1 MSKFNPK
8 LLFQLSMI
16 IMWQFFKYTLATLL
30 GLFLFLVISIL
41 MIVGIGAAMSG
52 GDSEF
57 EVKENSILKLDLNR
71 PIVENASTEDDNP
84 FATIPNPFFE
94 STEKIGLI
102 QILSALER
110 ARIDTNVKGIYLDVS
125 FPMAGYAKLTEIRN
139 ALEKFKRS
147 GKFIY
152 AYANSYSEKAYYIA
166 SVADE
171 AYLNPSG
178 LLDFNGISVQ
188 YMFYKKAFDKLEI
201 EPLVFRVGQYKSAVE
216 PFIRENMSPENKM
229 QTQSF
234 ISSINREVFS
244 KISVSKKIPANKLN
258 QIADSLLA
266 MNPVHAEKLGMIKLG
281 YWDQFE
287 SLLKSAVKIKAKSEL
302 TFVKLTDYLKAKN
315 PIKAVEGTDKIGVL
329 VAEGEIVGSKGGDE
343 NIGSDDFVKELR
355 KLRDNKSVK
364 AIVLRIDSPG
374 GSSLASDVMW
384 REIELAKKV
393 KPIVASMSD
402 YAASGGYYMAMGTNS
417 IVAQP
422 TTVTGS
428 IGIFAQWL
436 NIDRFLS
443 NKIGIT
449 QDYVNTHANSNFM
462 NSLGEL
468 TEFQKSVIQ
477 NMVNQGYET
486 FTSKAASGRK
496 MSIEKLKSLAGGRVW
511 TGIQAKEIGLVDE
524 LGGLDVAIEIAAK
537 KGKLKPGA
545 YKVVVYP
552 KAKSFLDQLIS
563 SAMSESSLTQKFADL
578 NMPWAKPILEMERM
592 KKREG
597 YLALMPYLMEFE

>member
-1 MSKFNPK
+1 
-8 LLFQLSMI
+8 
-16 IMWQFFKYTLATLL
+16 MWQFFKYTLATLM

-110 ARIDTNVKGIYLDVS
+110 ARIDNNVKGIYLDVS

-302 TFVKLTDYLKAKN
+302 TFVKLADYLKAKN

-402 YAASGGYYMAMGTNS
+402 YAASGGYYMAMGTNT

>member
-1 MSKFNPK
+1 
-8 LLFQLSMI
+8 
-16 IMWQFFKYTLATLL
+16 MWQFLKYTLATLM
-30 GLFLFLVISIL
+30 GLFLFLMISIL

-52 GDSEF
+52 GESEF

-71 PIVENASTEDDNP
+71 PIVENASSEDDNP
-84 FATIPNPFFE
+84 LATFPNPFFD

-110 ARIDTNVKGIYLDVS
+110 ARIDNNVKGIYLDVS

-216 PFIRENMSPENKM
+216 PFIREDMSPENKM

-234 ISSINREVFS
+234 ISSINREVFA
-244 KISVSKKIPANKLN
+244 KISLSKKISANKLN

-266 MNPVHAEKLGMIKLG
+266 MNPVKAEKLGMIKLG

-287 SLLKSAVKIKAKSEL
+287 SLLKSAVKIKAKSDL
-302 TFVKLTDYLKAKN
+302 TYVKLADYLKAKN

-329 VAEGEIVGSKGGDE
+329 VAEGEIVGTKGGDD

-402 YAASGGYYMAMGTNS
+402 YAASGGYYMAMGTNT

-537 KGKLKPGA
+537 KGKLKAGA

-563 SAMSESSLTQKFADL
+563 SAMSESSMAEKFAAKNL
-578 NMPWAKPILEMERM
+578 PWAKSILELERW

>member
-1 MSKFNPK
+1 
-8 LLFQLSMI
+8 
-16 IMWQFFKYTLATLL
+16 MWQFFKYTLATLM
-30 GLFLFLVISIL
+30 GLFLFLIVSVLI
-41 MIVGIGAAMSG
+41 IVGIGAAMSG
-52 GDSEF
+52 GESEF

-84 FATIPNPFFE
+84 LATFPNPFFE

-110 ARIDTNVKGIYLDVS
+110 ARIDNNVKGIYVDVS

-139 ALEKFKRS
+139 ALEKFKGS

-188 YMFYKKAFDKLEI
+188 YMFYKKAFDKLDI

-244 KISVSKKIPANKLN
+244 KISSSKKIPANKLN
-258 QIADSLLA
+258 EIADSLLA
-266 MNPVHAEKLGMIKLG
+266 MNPVKAEKLGMIKLG

-287 SLLKSAVKIKAKSEL
+287 SLLKSAVKIKAKNEL
-302 TFVKLTDYLKAKN
+302 TFVKLADYLKAKN
-315 PIKAVEGTDKIGVL
+315 PIKSVEGTDKIGVL
-329 VAEGEIVGSKGGDE
+329 VAEGEIVGTKGGDD

-374 GSSLASDVMW
+374 GSSLASDIMW

-402 YAASGGYYMAMGTNS
+402 YAASGGYYMAMGTNT

-436 NIDRFLS
+436 NIGRFLS

-563 SAMSESSLTQKFADL
+563 SAMSETSMVESFAAKNL
-578 NMPWAKPILEMERM
+578 PWAKSIMELERI

-597 YLALMPYLMEFE
+597 YLALMPYMMEFE

>member
-1 MSKFNPK
+1 
-8 LLFQLSMI
+8 
-16 IMWQFFKYTLATLL
+16 MWQFFKYTLATLL
-30 GLFLFLVISIL
+30 GLFLFLIVSVLI
-41 MIVGIGAAMSG
+41 IVGVGAAMSG
-52 GDSEF
+52 GESEF

-84 FATIPNPFFE
+84 FASFPNPFFE

-110 ARIDTNVKGIYLDVS
+110 ARIDNNVKGIYVDVS

-139 ALEKFKRS
+139 ALEKFKSS

-188 YMFYKKAFDKLEI
+188 YMFYKKAFDKLDI

-234 ISSINREVFS
+234 IGSINREVFA
-244 KISVSKKIPANKLN
+244 KISLSKKIPANKLN

-266 MNPVHAEKLGMIKLG
+266 MNPVKAEKLGMIKLG

-302 TFVKLTDYLKAKN
+302 TFVKLADYLKAKN

-402 YAASGGYYMAMGTNS
+402 YAASGGYYMAMGTNT

>member
-1 MSKFNPK
+1 
-8 LLFQLSMI
+8 
-16 IMWQFFKYTLATLL
+16 MWQFFKYTLATLM
-30 GLFLFLVISIL
+30 GLFLFLIISIL
-41 MIVGIGAAMSG
+41 MILGIGAAMSG
-52 GDSEF
+52 GESEF

-110 ARIDTNVKGIYLDVS
+110 ARIDNNVKGIYLDVS

-244 KISVSKKIPANKLN
+244 KISLSKKISANKLN

-287 SLLKSAVKIKAKSEL
+287 SLLKSAVKIKAKSDL
-302 TFVKLTDYLKAKN
+302 TFVKLADYLKAKN

-329 VAEGEIVGSKGGDE
+329 VAEGEIVGSRGGDE
-343 NIGSDDFVKELR
+343 NIGSEDFVKELR
-355 KLRDNKSVK
+355 KLRDNKSIK

-374 GSSLASDVMW
+374 GSSLASDEMW

-402 YAASGGYYMAMGTNS
+402 YAASGGYYMAMGTNT

-563 SAMSESSLTQKFADL
+563 SAMSESSLTQKFAAL

>member
-1 MSKFNPK
+1 
-8 LLFQLSMI
+8 
-16 IMWQFFKYTLATLL
+16 MWQFFKYTLATLM
-30 GLFLFLVISIL
+30 GLFLFLIISIL
-41 MIVGIGAAMSG
+41 LIVGIGAAMSG
-52 GDSEF
+52 GESEF

-71 PIVENASTEDDNP
+71 PIVENASTEEDNP
-84 FATIPNPFFE
+84 FATFPNPFFE

-110 ARIDTNVKGIYLDVS
+110 ARIDNNVKGIYLDVS

-139 ALEKFKRS
+139 ALEKFKQS

-152 AYANSYSEKAYYIA
+152 AYSNSYSEKAYYIA

-244 KISVSKKIPANKLN
+244 KISSSKKIPASKLN

-266 MNPVHAEKLGMIKLG
+266 MNPVHAEKLGLIKLG

-287 SLLKSAVKIKAKSEL
+287 ALLKSAVKIKPKNEL
-302 TFVKLTDYLKAKN
+302 TFVKMADYLKAKN

-329 VAEGEIVGSKGGDE
+329 VAEGEIVGSRGGDE

-355 KLRDNKSVK
+355 KLRDNKSIK

-374 GSSLASDVMW
+374 GSSLASDEMW

-402 YAASGGYYMAMGTNS
+402 YAASGGYYMAMGTNT

-537 KGKLKPGA
+537 KVKLKPGA

-563 SAMSESSLTQKFADL
+563 SAMSESSLTQKFANL

>member
-1 MSKFNPK
+1 
-8 LLFQLSMI
+8 
-16 IMWQFFKYTLATLL
+16 MWQFFKYTLATLM
-30 GLFLFLVISIL
+30 GLFLFLIISIL
-41 MIVGIGAAMSG
+41 MILGIGAAMIG
-52 GDSEF
+52 GESEF

-71 PIVENASTEDDNP
+71 PIVENASTEEDNP

-110 ARIDTNVKGIYLDVS
+110 ARIDNNVKGIYLDVS

-244 KISVSKKIPANKLN
+244 KISLSKKISANKLN

-287 SLLKSAVKIKAKSEL
+287 SLLKSAVKIKAKSDL
-302 TFVKLTDYLKAKN
+302 TFVKLADYLKAKN

-329 VAEGEIVGSKGGDE
+329 VAEGEIVGSRGGDE
-343 NIGSDDFVKELR
+343 NIGSEDFVKELR
-355 KLRDNKSVK
+355 KLRDNKSIK

-374 GSSLASDVMW
+374 GSSLASDEMW

-402 YAASGGYYMAMGTNS
+402 YAASGGYYMAMGTNT

-563 SAMSESSLTQKFADL
+563 SAMSESSLTQKFAAL

>member
-1 MSKFNPK
+1 
-8 LLFQLSMI
+8 
-16 IMWQFFKYTLATLL
+16 MWQFFKYTLATLM
-30 GLFLFLVISIL
+30 GLFLFLIISIL

-52 GDSEF
+52 GESEF

-110 ARIDTNVKGIYLDVS
+110 ARIDNSVKGIYLDVS

-178 LLDFNGISVQ
+178 LLDFNGVSVQ

-244 KISVSKKIPANKLN
+244 KISLSKKISANKLN

-287 SLLKSAVKIKAKSEL
+287 SLLKSAVKIKSKSDL
-302 TFVKLTDYLKAKN
+302 TFVKLADYLKAKN

-329 VAEGEIVGSKGGDE
+329 VAEGEIVGSRGGDE
-343 NIGSDDFVKELR
+343 NIGSEDFVKELR
-355 KLRDNKSVK
+355 KLRDNKSIK

-374 GSSLASDVMW
+374 GSSLASDEMW

-402 YAASGGYYMAMGTNS
+402 YAASGGYYMAMGTNT

-552 KAKSFLDQLIS
+552 KAKSFFDQLIS

-578 NMPWAKPILEMERM
+578 NMPWAKPILEMERL

>member
-1 MSKFNPK
+1 
-8 LLFQLSMI
+8 
-16 IMWQFFKYTLATLL
+16 MWQFFKYTLATLM
-30 GLFLFLVISIL
+30 GLFLFLIISIL

-52 GDSEF
+52 GESEF

-110 ARIDTNVKGIYLDVS
+110 ARIDNSVKGIYLDVS

-152 AYANSYSEKAYYIA
+152 AYANSYSEKGYYIA

-244 KISVSKKIPANKLN
+244 KISLSKKISANKLN

-302 TFVKLTDYLKAKN
+302 TFVKLADYLKAKN

-329 VAEGEIVGSKGGDE
+329 VAEGEIVGSRGGDE
-343 NIGSDDFVKELR
+343 NIGSEDFVKELR
-355 KLRDNKSVK
+355 KLRDNKSIK

-374 GSSLASDVMW
+374 GSSLASDEMW

-402 YAASGGYYMAMGTNS
+402 YAASGGYYMAMGTNT

-496 MSIEKLKSLAGGRVW
+496 MSVEKLKSLAGGRVW

-563 SAMSESSLTQKFADL
+563 SAMSESSLTQKFAAL

>member
-1 MSKFNPK
+1 
-8 LLFQLSMI
+8 
-16 IMWQFFKYTLATLL
+16 MWQFFKYTLATLM
-30 GLFLFLVISIL
+30 GLFLFLIISIL

-52 GDSEF
+52 GESEF

-71 PIVENASTEDDNP
+71 PIVENASTEEDNP

-110 ARIDTNVKGIYLDVS
+110 ARIDNNVKGIYLDVS

-244 KISVSKKIPANKLN
+244 KISLSKKISANKLN

-287 SLLKSAVKIKAKSEL
+287 SLLKSAVKIKEKSDL
-302 TFVKLTDYLKAKN
+302 TYVKLADYLKAKN
-315 PIKAVEGTDKIGVL
+315 PIKTVEGTDKIGVL
-329 VAEGEIVGSKGGDE
+329 VAEGEIVGSRGGDE
-343 NIGSDDFVKELR
+343 NIGSEDFVKELR
-355 KLRDNKSVK
+355 KLRDNKSIK

-374 GSSLASDVMW
+374 GSSLASDEMW

-402 YAASGGYYMAMGTNS
+402 YAASGGYYMAMGTNT

-486 FTSKAASGRK
+486 FKSKAASGRK

-563 SAMSESSLTQKFADL
+563 SAMSESSLTQKFAAL

>member
-1 MSKFNPK
+1 
-8 LLFQLSMI
+8 
-16 IMWQFFKYTLATLL
+16 MWQFFKYTLATLM
-30 GLFLFLVISIL
+30 GLFLFLIVSIL
-41 MIVGIGAAMSG
+41 IIVGVGAAMSG
-52 GDSEF
+52 GESAF

-110 ARIDTNVKGIYLDVS
+110 ARIDNNVKGIYLDVS

-244 KISVSKKIPANKLN
+244 KISVSKKIPASKLN

-266 MNPVHAEKLGMIKLG
+266 MNPVRAEKLGMIKLG

-287 SLLKSAVKIKAKSEL
+287 SLLKSAVKIKAKNEL
-302 TFVKLTDYLKAKN
+302 TFVKLADYLKAKN

-329 VAEGEIVGSKGGDE
+329 VAEGEIVGSRGGDE
-343 NIGSDDFVKELR
+343 NIGSEDFVKELR
-355 KLRDNKSVK
+355 KLRDNKSIK

-374 GSSLASDVMW
+374 GSSLASDEMW

-402 YAASGGYYMAMGTNS
+402 YAASGGYYMAMGTNT

>member
-1 MSKFNPK
+1 
-8 LLFQLSMI
+8 
-16 IMWQFFKYTLATLL
+16 
-30 GLFLFLVISIL
+30 
-41 MIVGIGAAMSG
+41 
-52 GDSEF
+52 
-57 EVKENSILKLDLNR
+57 
-71 PIVENASTEDDNP
+71 
-84 FATIPNPFFE
+84 
-94 STEKIGLI
+94 
-102 QILSALER
+102 
-110 ARIDTNVKGIYLDVS
+110 
-125 FPMAGYAKLTEIRN
+125 
-139 ALEKFKRS
+139 
-147 GKFIY
+147 
-152 AYANSYSEKAYYIA
+152 
-166 SVADE
+166 
-171 AYLNPSG
+171 
-178 LLDFNGISVQ
+178 
-188 YMFYKKAFDKLEI
+188 
-201 EPLVFRVGQYKSAVE
+201 
-216 PFIRENMSPENKM
+216 MSPENKM

-244 KISVSKKIPANKLN
+244 KISVSKKISANKLN

-266 MNPVHAEKLGMIKLG
+266 MNPVKAEKLGMIKLG

-287 SLLKSAVKIKAKSEL
+287 SLLKSVVKIKEKSDL
-302 TFVKLTDYLKAKN
+302 TYVKLADYLKAKN

-329 VAEGEIVGSKGGDE
+329 VAEGEIVGSKGGDD
-343 NIGSDDFVKELR
+343 NIGSDDFIKELR

-402 YAASGGYYMAMGTNS
+402 YAASGGYYMAMGTNT

-486 FTSKAASGRK
+486 FTSKAAAGRK
-496 MSIEKLKSLAGGRVW
+496 MNIEKLKSLAGGRVW

-552 KAKSFLDQLIS
+552 KAKSLLDQLIS
-563 SAMSESSLTQKFADL
+563 SAMSESSMAEKFAVKNL
-578 NMPWAKPILEMERM
+578 PWAKSILELERW

>member
-1 MSKFNPK
+1 
-8 LLFQLSMI
+8 
-16 IMWQFFKYTLATLL
+16 MWQFLKYTLATLM
-30 GLFLFLVISIL
+30 GLFLFLIISIL

-52 GDSEF
+52 GESEF

-110 ARIDTNVKGIYLDVS
+110 ARIDNNVKGIYLDVS

-244 KISVSKKIPANKLN
+244 NISLSKKISANKLN

-266 MNPVHAEKLGMIKLG
+266 MNPVNAEKLGMIKLG

-287 SLLKSAVKIKAKSEL
+287 SLLKSAVKIKSKSEL
-302 TFVKLTDYLKAKN
+302 TFVKLADYLKAKN

-329 VAEGEIVGSKGGDE
+329 VAEGEIVGSRGGDE
-343 NIGSDDFVKELR
+343 NIGSEDFVKELR
-355 KLRDNKSVK
+355 KLRDNKSIK

-374 GSSLASDVMW
+374 GSSLASDEMW

-402 YAASGGYYMAMGTNS
+402 YAASGGYYMAMGTNT

>member
-1 MSKFNPK
+1 
-8 LLFQLSMI
+8 
-16 IMWQFFKYTLATLL
+16 MWQFFKYTLATLM
-30 GLFLFLVISIL
+30 GLFLFLIISIL

-52 GDSEF
+52 GESEF

-110 ARIDTNVKGIYLDVS
+110 ARIDNNVKGIYLDVS

-244 KISVSKKIPANKLN
+244 KISLSKKISANKLN

-287 SLLKSAVKIKAKSEL
+287 SLLKSAVKIKSKSEL
-302 TFVKLTDYLKAKN
+302 TFVKLADYLKAKN

-329 VAEGEIVGSKGGDE
+329 VAEGEIVGSRGGDE
-343 NIGSDDFVKELR
+343 NIGSEDFVKELR
-355 KLRDNKSVK
+355 KLRDNKSIK

-374 GSSLASDVMW
+374 GSSLASDEMW

-402 YAASGGYYMAMGTNS
+402 YAASGGYYMAMGTNT

-563 SAMSESSLTQKFADL
+563 SAMSESSLTQKFAAL

>member
-1 MSKFNPK
+1 
-8 LLFQLSMI
+8 
-16 IMWQFFKYTLATLL
+16 MWQFFKYTLATLM
-30 GLFLFLVISIL
+30 GLFLFLIISIL

-110 ARIDTNVKGIYLDVS
+110 ARIDNNVKGIYLDVS

-216 PFIRENMSPENKM
+216 PFIREDMSPENKM

-287 SLLKSAVKIKAKSEL
+287 SLLKSAVKIKEKSDL
-302 TFVKLTDYLKAKN
+302 TYVKLADYLKAKN

-402 YAASGGYYMAMGTNS
+402 YAASGGYYMAMGTNT

-537 KGKLKPGA
+537 KGKLKAGA

-563 SAMSESSLTQKFADL
+563 SAMSESSMAEKFAAKNL
-578 NMPWAKPILEMERM
+578 PWAKPILEMERM

>member
-1 MSKFNPK
+1 
-8 LLFQLSMI
+8 
-16 IMWQFFKYTLATLL
+16 MWQFFKYTLATLM
-30 GLFLFLVISIL
+30 GLFLFLIISIL

-52 GDSEF
+52 GESEF

-110 ARIDTNVKGIYLDVS
+110 ARIDNNVKGIYLDVS

-244 KISVSKKIPANKLN
+244 KISLSKKISANKLN

-287 SLLKSAVKIKAKSEL
+287 SLLKSAVKIKAKSDL
-302 TFVKLTDYLKAKN
+302 TFVKLADYLKAKN

-329 VAEGEIVGSKGGDE
+329 VAEGEIVGSRGGDE
-343 NIGSDDFVKELR
+343 NIGSEDFVKELR
-355 KLRDNKSVK
+355 KLRDNKSIK

-374 GSSLASDVMW
+374 GSSLASDEMW

-402 YAASGGYYMAMGTNS
+402 YAASGGYYMAMGTNT

-563 SAMSESSLTQKFADL
+563 SAMSESSLTQKFAAL

>member
-1 MSKFNPK
+1 
-8 LLFQLSMI
+8 
-16 IMWQFFKYTLATLL
+16 MWQFFKYTLATLL

-110 ARIDTNVKGIYLDVS
+110 ARIDNSVKGIYLDVS

-302 TFVKLTDYLKAKN
+302 TFVKLADYLKAKN

-402 YAASGGYYMAMGTNS
+402 YAASGGYYMAMGTNT

>member
-1 MSKFNPK
+1 
-8 LLFQLSMI
+8 
-16 IMWQFFKYTLATLL
+16 MWQFFKYTLATLM
-30 GLFLFLVISIL
+30 GLFLFLIISIL

-52 GDSEF
+52 GESEF

-71 PIVENASTEDDNP
+71 PIVENASTEEDNP

-110 ARIDTNVKGIYLDVS
+110 ARIDNNFKGIYLDVS

-244 KISVSKKIPANKLN
+244 KISLSKKISANKLN

-287 SLLKSAVKIKAKSEL
+287 SLLKSAVKIKEKSDL
-302 TFVKLTDYLKAKN
+302 TYVKLADYLKAKN

-329 VAEGEIVGSKGGDE
+329 VAEGEIVGSRGGDE
-343 NIGSDDFVKELR
+343 NIGSEDFVKELR
-355 KLRDNKSVK
+355 KLRDNKSIK

-374 GSSLASDVMW
+374 GSSLASDEMW

-402 YAASGGYYMAMGTNS
+402 YAASGGYYMAMGTNT

-563 SAMSESSLTQKFADL
+563 SAMSESSLTQKFAAL

>member
-1 MSKFNPK
+1 
-8 LLFQLSMI
+8 
-16 IMWQFFKYTLATLL
+16 MWQFFKYTLATLM
-30 GLFLFLVISIL
+30 GLFLFLIISIL

-52 GDSEF
+52 GESEF

-110 ARIDTNVKGIYLDVS
+110 ARIDNNVKGIYLDVS

-244 KISVSKKIPANKLN
+244 KISLSKKISANKLN

-287 SLLKSAVKIKAKSEL
+287 SLLKSAVKIKAKSDL
-302 TFVKLTDYLKAKN
+302 TFVKLADYLKAKN

-329 VAEGEIVGSKGGDE
+329 VAEGEIVGSRGGDE
-343 NIGSDDFVKELR
+343 NIGSEDFVKELR
-355 KLRDNKSVK
+355 KLRDNKSIK

-374 GSSLASDVMW
+374 GSSLASDEMW

-402 YAASGGYYMAMGTNS
+402 YAASGGYYMAMGTNT

-449 QDYVNTHANSNFM
+449 QDYVKTHANSNFI

-563 SAMSESSLTQKFADL
+563 SAMSESSLTQKFAAL

>member
-1 MSKFNPK
+1 
-8 LLFQLSMI
+8 
-16 IMWQFFKYTLATLL
+16 MWQFFKYTLATLL

-110 ARIDTNVKGIYLDVS
+110 ARIDNNVKGIYLDVS

-266 MNPVHAEKLGMIKLG
+266 MNPVNAEKLGMIKLG

-302 TFVKLTDYLKAKN
+302 TFVKLADYLKAKN

-402 YAASGGYYMAMGTNS
+402 YAASGGYYMAMGTNT

>member
-1 MSKFNPK
+1 
-8 LLFQLSMI
+8 
-16 IMWQFFKYTLATLL
+16 MWQFLKYTLATLM
-30 GLFLFLVISIL
+30 GLFLFLIISIL

-52 GDSEF
+52 GESEF

-71 PIVENASTEDDNP
+71 PIVENASTEEDNP

-110 ARIDTNVKGIYLDVS
+110 ARIDNNVKGIYLDVS

-244 KISVSKKIPANKLN
+244 KISLSKKISANKLN

-287 SLLKSAVKIKAKSEL
+287 SLLKSAVKIKAKSDL
-302 TFVKLTDYLKAKN
+302 TFVKLADYLKAKN

-329 VAEGEIVGSKGGDE
+329 VAEGEIVGSRGGDE
-343 NIGSDDFVKELR
+343 NIGSEDFVKELR
-355 KLRDNKSVK
+355 KLRDNKSIK

-374 GSSLASDVMW
+374 GSSLASDEMW

-402 YAASGGYYMAMGTNS
+402 YAASGGYYMAMGTNT

-563 SAMSESSLTQKFADL
+563 SAMSESSLTQKFAAL

>member
-1 MSKFNPK
+1 
-8 LLFQLSMI
+8 
-16 IMWQFFKYTLATLL
+16 MWQFFKYTFATLM
-30 GLFLFLVISIL
+30 GLVLFLVISLLIL
-41 MIVGIGAAMSG
+41 FGVGSSMST

-71 PIVENASTEDDNP
+71 PIVENASSDDDNP
-84 FATIPNPFFE
+84 FANIPNPFFE

-110 ARIDTNVKGIYLDVS
+110 ARIDNKVKGIYVDVS

-216 PFIRENMSPENKM
+216 PFIRENMSPENRM

-234 ISSINREVFS
+234 ISSINREIFS
-244 KISVSKKIPANKLN
+244 KISLSKKIPANKLN

-266 MNPVHAEKLGMIKLG
+266 MNPVKAEKLGMIKLG

-287 SLLKSAVKIKAKSEL
+287 SLLKSAVKIKAKTEL
-302 TFVKLTDYLKAKN
+302 TYVKLSDYLNAKN

-329 VAEGEIVGSKGGDE
+329 VAEGEIVGSKGGDD

-468 TEFQKSVIQ
+468 TEFQKLVIQ

-496 MSIEKLKSLAGGRVW
+496 MSVEKLKSLAGGRVW
-511 TGIQAKEIGLVDE
+511 TGVQAKEIGLVDE

-537 KGKLKPGA
+537 KGKLKPGT

-552 KAKSFLDQLIS
+552 KAKSFLNQLIS
-563 SAMSESSLTQKFADL
+563 SAMSETSIAQKFAAS
-578 NMPWAKPILEMERM
+578 NMPWTKSIWELDRW

>member
-1 MSKFNPK
+1 
-8 LLFQLSMI
+8 
-16 IMWQFFKYTLATLL
+16 MWQFFKYTLATLM
-30 GLFLFLVISIL
+30 GLFLFLIVSVL

-52 GDSEF
+52 GESEF

-110 ARIDTNVKGIYLDVS
+110 ARIDNNVKGIYLDVS

-188 YMFYKKAFDKLEI
+188 YMFYKKAFDKLDI

-244 KISVSKKIPANKLN
+244 KISSSKKIPANKLN
-258 QIADSLLA
+258 EIADSLLA
-266 MNPVHAEKLGMIKLG
+266 MNPVKAEKLGMIKLG

-287 SLLKSAVKIKAKSEL
+287 SLLKSAVKIKAKNEL
-302 TFVKLTDYLKAKN
+302 TFVKLADYLKAKN
-315 PIKAVEGTDKIGVL
+315 PIKSVEGTDKIGVL
-329 VAEGEIVGSKGGDE
+329 VAEGEIVGTKGGDD

-374 GSSLASDVMW
+374 GSSLASDIMW

-402 YAASGGYYMAMGTNS
+402 YAASGGYYMAMGTNT

-563 SAMSESSLTQKFADL
+563 SAMSETSMVESFAAKNL
-578 NMPWAKPILEMERM
+578 PWAKSIMELERI

-597 YLALMPYLMEFE
+597 YLALMPYMMEFE

>member
-1 MSKFNPK
+1 
-8 LLFQLSMI
+8 
-16 IMWQFFKYTLATLL
+16 MWQFFKYTLATLM
-30 GLFLFLVISIL
+30 GLFLFLIISIL
-41 MIVGIGAAMSG
+41 MILGIGAAMSG
-52 GDSEF
+52 GESEF

-71 PIVENASTEDDNP
+71 PIVENASSEDDNP
-84 FATIPNPFFE
+84 LATFPNPFFD

-110 ARIDTNVKGIYLDVS
+110 ARIDNNVKGIYLDVS

-244 KISVSKKIPANKLN
+244 KISLSKKISANKLN

-287 SLLKSAVKIKAKSEL
+287 SLLKSAVKIKAKSDL
-302 TFVKLTDYLKAKN
+302 TFVKLADYLKAKN

-329 VAEGEIVGSKGGDE
+329 VAEGEIVGSRGGDE
-343 NIGSDDFVKELR
+343 NIGSEDFVKELR
-355 KLRDNKSVK
+355 KLRDNKSIK

-374 GSSLASDVMW
+374 GSSLASDEMW

-402 YAASGGYYMAMGTNS
+402 YAASGGYYMAMGTNT

-563 SAMSESSLTQKFADL
+563 SAMSESSLTQKFAAL